1 MRDYPSDH
9 LLKWFSEYDVLE
21 NGPCDLIHR
30 IKENWEYG
38 DMGYFSWDPRRRL
51 LRLSTAGW
59 SGNED
64 IICALQSNFLFWQ
77 YWINSH
83 VGGHYVF
90 RIRKIEGVPE

>member
-38 DMGYFSWDPRRRL
+38 DMGYFSWDP
-51 LRLSTAGW
+51 A
-59 SGNED
+59 
-64 IICALQSNFLFWQ
+64 Q
-77 YWINSH
+77 
-83 VGGHYVF
+83 
-90 RIRKIEGVPE
+90 